1 MHCQIHLSLR
11 SKLLHV
17 FSSVLSAHT
26 NKRCQRICVCLSVC
40 AQNKITSS
48 PLSGLL
54 PPFPHHFGFH
64 HWTTTVT
71 RKHSHSPVT
80 VVSCLARAARVLTE
94 TRKRKD
100 MSWSPYPP
108 ADPVLGKMFCFV
120 FCSLSLLCR
129 GGADYR
135 LPPLAHAPASN
146 LHTCC

>member
-80 VVSCLARAARVLTE
+80 VVSRLARAARVLTE

-108 ADPVLGKMFCFV
+108 ADSVLGKMFCFLL
-120 FCSLSLLCR
+120 SLSP
-129 GGADYR
+129 
-135 LPPLAHAPASN
+135 LPGRS
-146 LHTCC
+146 